1 MRCLLPLLV
10 FTAAMAAADSAYA
23 AATDDTFV
31 IDRIQWYRYALD
43 QTVAW
48 SSVGDELTY
57 KQRLVWTFALRP
69 TAVTDTT
76 ATLNATITRIE
87 ASSSGPGYERTFDS
101 RTPPP
106 ETDALFGH
114 LGAVTGT
121 TLTLTIARNSGEVT
135 AVTGGEAVI
144 AAVSARLPAASP
156 GLPSPFATEIAQR
169 YSDEALAR
177 WWSALLIR
185 PGTTNPLP
193 LSADPTVAITRQ
205 WDANTFTLS
214 LPADTPPPRL
224 VLARDPTPVTAT
236 LSAVQGSGEVTT
248 QGGLPGTQTGSLSY
262 TLTLDA
268 LTQAVVQRHALT
280 WTLQVIQRAE

>member
-1 MRCLLPLLV
+1 MRRLLPLWV
-10 FTAAMAAADSAYA
+10 FTAAMVAADA
-23 AATDDTFV
+23 APADDTLV

-57 KQRLVWTFALRP
+57 EQRLVWTFALRP

-87 ASSSGPGYERTFDS
+87 ASSNGPGYERRFDT
-101 RTPPP
+101 RTPTP

-121 TLTLTIARNSGEVT
+121 TLTLTIARSTGEVT

-156 GLPSPFATEIAQR
+156 GQPSPFATEIAQR
-169 YSDEALAR
+169 YNDEALAR
-177 WWSALLIR
+177 WWSTLLIR
-185 PGTTNPLP
+185 PGTTSPLP
-193 LSADPTVAITRQ
+193 LNADPTVAITRQ
-205 WDANTFTLS
+205 WDATAFTLS
-214 LPADTPPPRL
+214 LPADTSPPRL

-236 LSAVQGSGEVTT
+236 LSALSGSGKVTP
-248 QGGLPGTQTGSLSY
+248 QGGLPGTQSGSLSY
-262 TLTLDA
+262 TLTVDA